1 MFSMPKKGTLERIM
15 VEKMLEQPEGVTF
28 LDFVG
33 TGITEDN
40 IDQIAQNL
48 RNAMYEAEDD
58 HTLKEDA

>member
-1 MFSMPKKGTLERIM
+1 MFSMPKKGTLERLM
-15 VEKMLEQPEGVTF
+15 VEKMLEHPEGVTF

-40 IDQIAQNL
+40 IDKIAQNL

-58 HTLKEDA
+58 HKLKEDA